1 MRLNLYRTF
10 NTCTFENNSGLNKAI
25 QDVKEKNKAL
35 HLIGLISV
43 LKIERVVGARDR
55 GAITR
60 LIKTLSFSYI
70 YRYGQQ
76 KYYDSSGCAVQF
88 SRLSFG
94 IQVAEKVQQEI
105 EGMIKQCAV
114 CV

>member
-1 MRLNLYRTF
+1 M
-10 NTCTFENNSGLNKAI
+10 GWGGI
-25 QDVKEKNKAL
+25 I

-105 EGMIKQCAV
+105 EGMIKQCAD

>member
-1 MRLNLYRTF
+1 M
-10 NTCTFENNSGLNKAI
+10 GGI
-25 QDVKEKNKAL
+25 I

-94 IQVAEKVQQEI
+94 IQVAEKVSTRDRRDD
-105 EGMIKQCAV
+105 KAVCAV